1 MFRLRSSTI
10 YNPFLYA
17 WLNENF
23 RKEFR
28 LILPW
33 MFTFFRWCK
42 SFGKPKPKKRL
53 DVDEVNDERARFYKP
68 EITEM
73 SMLHKS
79 VKSKNNEEKNGSP
92 CTVKVSPNELI
103 EVVHE
108 EEENVES
115 HSLRK
120 NLSENVNQIESVDS
134 RV

>member
-1 MFRLRSSTI
+1 
-10 YNPFLYA
+10 
-17 WLNENF
+17 
-23 RKEFR
+23 
-28 LILPW
+28 
-33 MFTFFRWCK
+33 MFTFFRWCN
-42 SFGKPKPKKRL
+42 SFGKPNSKKSVH
-53 DVDEVNDERARFYKP
+53 VDEVNDERARFYKS

-79 VKSKNNEEKNGSP
+79 IKSKNIEEKNGSP

-108 EEENVES
+108 EEENEES

-120 NLSENVNQIESVDS
+120 NGSENVNQIELVDS